1 MKKRWRTD
9 KSNPMYATFPT
20 EQSEYERLRDFEFDE
35 KITKP
40 FDKLT
45 KLYKE
50 FLLQNK
56 MYGFY
61 WGNRKYIQQQVDNM
75 SRQYN
80 VDLVIYDETEHF

>member
-1 MKKRWRTD
+1 
-9 KSNPMYATFPT
+9 MYATFPT

-35 KITKP
+35 KITLP

-56 MYGFY
+56 MYGYY
-61 WGNRKYIQQQVDNM
+61 WGNRKYI
-75 SRQYN
+75 
-80 VDLVIYDETEHF
+80 